1 MLLLSSNQVAP
12 QAAKTT
18 SPPFPRIGGFGGGS
32 SNSFEQMP
40 TGASPTT
47 TSGGNYP
54 PINVR
59 AGLNNNGY
67 GRFHPQFPCLP
78 LCVHSLLCPPPPP
91 DGSQSGAQYPPRA
104 AEEVWSQWQGQQ
116 QAQNNAEQQP
126 HHQGNQQDMF
136 PVSDSSFRVS
146 PKKDV
151 LSSFSQNNPAC
162 FLNVIQDV
170 LSILDQPPNFNND
183 DFEIYSQFNE

>member
-67 GRFHPQFPCLP
+67 GRFHPQFLCLH
-78 LCVHSLLCPPPPP
+78 LCVHSLLCPPTPRRLSVGGTVPPT
-91 DGSQSGAQYPPRA
+91 GSGGGVVPVAGPAAGTEQHRATATSSG
-104 AEEVWSQWQGQQ
+104 
-116 QAQNNAEQQP
+116 
-126 HHQGNQQDMF
+126 
-136 PVSDSSFRVS
+136 
-146 PKKDV
+146 K
-151 LSSFSQNNPAC
+151 PAGHVPC
-162 FLNVIQDV
+162 
-170 LSILDQPPNFNND
+170 
-183 DFEIYSQFNE
+183 E